1 MTSKM
6 TSKMAVLAVLAVATA
21 GMARA
26 QAIDPIET
34 RQAGQDLLSGT
45 FAGIRAVV
53 AAKGDVKTLEVPAKA
68 MARWITQFPTQFPK
82 GSEQGHNTK
91 ALPAVWSDNAGLP
104 EGRDQPRQRVD
115 QARGTRQ
122 GRRHRRGGGAGQGGG
137 GCVRGVSQGLPRP
150 LSSGPPRGLTLGI
163 TATQGQGTVIILP
176 APACLA
182 WRRCTARARTPA
194 CPTPASRCSHR
205 PAAPAV
211 AHRRAGRSG
220 FPAHAGAAAR
230 SRSR

>member
-21 GMARA
+21 GLARA

-34 RQAGQDLLSGT
+34 RQAGQDLLQGT

-91 ALPAVWSDNAGLP
+91 ALPAVWSDSAGFQKAALNLASASTKLA
-104 EGRDQPRQRVD
+104 EL
-115 QARGTRQ
+115 AK
-122 GRRHRRGGGAGQGGG
+122 AGDADAVAAQVKVVGD
-137 GCVRGVSQGLPRP
+137 
-150 LSSGPPRGLTLGI
+150 
-163 TATQGQGTVIILP
+163 
-176 APACLA
+176 ACA
-182 WRRCTARARTPA
+182 ACHKDFRAR
-194 CPTPASRCSHR
+194 
-205 PAAPAV
+205 
-211 AHRRAGRSG
+211 
-220 FPAHAGAAAR
+220 
-230 SRSR
+230 